1 MIVVIDCNIW
11 ITLSINSQI
20 NFIADISDSGIIIAS
35 CKTLRDEIISVL
47 SRPKLA
53 KFISSDIIIKVVE
66 LHDTVT
72 TSYSFVKIE
81 HVVADPKDN
90 YLFTLSDKSKA
101 DYLITG
107 DKLLLEVEKY
117 KSTKVITL
125 ANFRKIAL

>member
-11 ITLSINSQI
+11 ITLSINGQI
-20 NFIADISDSGIIIAS
+20 NFIADLSDSGVVIPT
-35 CKTLRDEIISVL
+35 CTTLRDEIINVL

-53 KFISSDIIIKVVE
+53 KFISSDIIIKVAE

-72 TSYSFVKIE
+72 TNYSFVKID
-81 HVVADPKDN
+81 HVVSDPKDN

-117 KSTKVITL
+117 KKTKVITL
-125 ANFRKIAL
+125 ANFRQIAL